1 MAAKQKIAA
10 KKKLQKNQKSKDTLN
25 PKHDEFALE
34 YSLSL
39 NATKAYKKVYGTSN
53 EDTARKNGSRLLTNA
68 DIRAK
73 VDKFI
78 NERLAGRKTELSGI
92 WLLEIENIAT
102 SRIEDFLDEDGQ
114 PDLKKM
120 KDNPGIIAQLDDMQ
134 TTTVNKY
141 GQNKSRN
148 RRIRSHD
155 KLKALEMLGKHLG
168 MFRDEPPSQTIVL
181 KFGKEESDL

>member
-1 MAAKQKIAA
+1 MAAKRNKAP
-10 KKKLQKNQKSKDTLN
+10 KKKQQKKQKLNDTLN

-53 EDTARKNGSRLLTNA
+53 DDTARKNGSRLLTNA

-78 NERLAGRKTELSGI
+78 TERLAGRKTELSGI
-92 WLLEIENIAT
+92 WLMEIENIAT
-102 SRIEDFLDEDGQ
+102 SKIEDFLDEDGL
-114 PDLKKM
+114 PDISKM
-120 KDNPGIIAQLDDMQ
+120 KDNPGIIAQVEDIQ
-134 TTTVNKY
+134 TSTVNKF
-141 GQNKSRN
+141 GENKSRN

-168 MFRDEPPSQTIVL
+168 MFRDESPSQTIVL
-181 KFGKEESDL
+181 KFGKEESEL